1 MVKGEA
7 MRNYNMSLLATT
19 LLAIAIPATASAGHH
34 QAQAVAEAPNTT
46 LPSGAHAGQCFARR
60 LVPATYRN
68 APMSVVTQEAVEGYE
83 ITDPVFEARPQ
94 TVVTRDGY
102 SRYEVTEPVFRAES
116 SSVVTRP
123 AYERL
128 VATQA
133 QIGTRSEVV
142 VIREPRMVWRRGE
155 NLSGVRRL
163 DPNSGEIYCLVEER
177 GVTQTVT
184 RRVVTNPAVVSVVN
198 VPAQVQTITR
208 QVLAAPAQVRE
219 IRVPEQTQ
227 TIQIQE
233 LANRATA
240 RKTVTPEQT
249 STINRQELVTAEHYE
264 WVQVACDN
272 SGAQHGGHGAAVPG
286 VRPVPH
292 QVPMG
297 NGANNV
303 VVSTTSLQRALAEL
317 GLYRGPIDGI
327 YGPLTREA
335 VAQFQRANHL
345 TVTGRVNADVV
356 RGLGLGQK

>member
-1 MVKGEA
+1 
-7 MRNYNMSLLATT
+7 MRKYNMSLLATT
-19 LLAIAIPATASAGHH
+19 LLAIAIPVTAIADHNRMSASP
-34 QAQAVAEAPNTT
+34 EALNAA

-68 APMSVVTQEAVEGYE
+68 VPMSVVTQEAIEGFE
-83 ITDPVFEARPQ
+83 VTDPVFETRQQ
-94 TVVTRDGY
+94 THVTRDGY

-116 SSVVTRP
+116 SSIITRP

-133 QIGTRSEVV
+133 QVGTRSEVV

-184 RRVVTNPAVVSVVN
+184 RRVVTNPAAVRVVN
-198 VPAQVQTITR
+198 VPAQVQTVTR
-208 QVLAAPAQVRE
+208 QVLATAAQVRE

-227 TIQIQE
+227 TIQVQE
-233 LANRATA
+233 LASRAAA
-240 RKTVTPEQT
+240 RKTVTPEQS

-272 SGAQHGGHGAAVPG
+272 TGAQHVSHGNGSADPVA
-286 VRPVPH
+286 RPVPH
-292 QVPMG
+292 QVQTG
-297 NGANNV
+297 HGANNV
-303 VVSTTSLQRALAEL
+303 VVSTISLQRALAEL

-335 VAQFQRANHL
+335 VAQYQRTNHL
-345 TVTGRVNADVV
+345 TVTGRVNAEVV